1 MNKLWNTYIWNHP
14 ERVSRIIMLMYCMVF
29 PGTLITIFLDAI
41 PDNARW
47 FGGLLMT
54 IQGISIIAW
63 LMHYHGIRAL
73 VPIIIVLLGSGTIE
87 YIGATTGFPFGS
99 YAYTTVLAPRILD
112 TVPVAILFA
121 WMMVIAGAWYTGQIL
136 FHSSSRLVRA
146 VLTGLFVMII
156 DIQIEPVATHINQY
170 WEWYDSGPYY
180 GVPTVNFAGWWAV
193 GFILG
198 YLCDPYFARVTA
210 PHAHIIPLIA
220 VVGSYSM
227 FAAMTFMHGYYIA
240 TVVALGMIALTWFGL
255 SRMRVH
261 HVQGS

>member
-1 MNKLWNTYIWNHP
+1 MNNAWNTSIWQHP
-14 ERVSRIIMLMYCMVF
+14 ERWSRLIMLVYAMVF
-29 PGTLITIFLDAI
+29 PGTLVTIFLDAI

-54 IQGISIIAW
+54 IQGVAVTAWLLHHQGRNAWIPIIA
-63 LMHYHGIRAL
+63 
-73 VPIIIVLLGSGTIE
+73 VLTGSFAVE

-99 YAYTTVLAPRILD
+99 YSYTSVLTPRILD

-121 WMMVIAGAWYTGQIL
+121 WLMVIAGAWYSGRLVYASQ
-136 FHSSSRLVRA
+136 SRIVRA

-170 WEWYDSGPYY
+170 WEWYDTGPYY

-198 YLCDPYFARVTA
+198 YICDPYFVAIQTRDC
-210 PHAHIIPLIA
+210 HIIPLSA
-220 VVGSYSM
+220 VMGSYVM
-227 FAAMTFMHGYYIA
+227 FAAMTAMNGYYIA
-240 TVVALGMIALTWFGL
+240 TAVAIFMIVLTTLRLRTVGT
-255 SRMRVH
+255 
-261 HVQGS
+261 